1 MRSAEV
7 TKDRVDEAGEESFP
21 ASDAP
26 PWTLGIARKAAPPPS
41 RTAMNE
47 VRRVRKLTRSRH
59 TIEGAGVH
67 LHRAIGFGPPEE
79 YDPFLL
85 FDDFRS
91 DTPAQYLKG
100 FPWHPHRG
108 METITYVLA
117 GDVEH
122 RDSLGM
128 QGVIRDGDVQW
139 MSAGSGVIHQEMPKG
154 DARGAMYGFQL
165 WANLPA
171 ANKMS
176 PPKYRSIVSSDIP
189 SVTDE
194 TGAVVRVVAGRVG
207 DVVGPVRGV
216 VTNPEYQDVTVP
228 AGRTFAHRVAREHTV
243 FAYVFDGA
251 GVFGGTHEA
260 DDGNLVSFEKGDLV
274 TIGAPTRSV
283 RFILVSGRPIS
294 EPIAWQGP
302 IVMNT
307 EDELR
312 VAFEELENDT
322 FIKRRPIEG

>member
-1 MRSAEV
+1 V
-7 TKDRVDEAGEESFP
+7 TKDRVDEASEESFP

-26 PWTLGIARKAAPPPS
+26 AWTLGLAREADRPPPS
-41 RTAMNE
+41 REATNE
-47 VRRVRKLTRSRH
+47 VRRVRRLTRSQH

-67 LHRAIGFGPPEE
+67 LHRAIGFGAPEE

-91 DTPAQYLKG
+91 DTPAHYLKG

-122 RDSLGM
+122 RDSLGTH
-128 QGVIRDGDVQW
+128 GVIGSGDVQW

-171 ANKMS
+171 ASKMS
-176 PPKYRSIVSSDIP
+176 PPTYRSIASGDIP
-189 SVTDE
+189 SVIDKG
-194 TGAVVRVVAGRVG
+194 GAVVRVVAGRAF
-207 DVVGPVRGV
+207 DVEGPVRGV
-216 VTNPEYQDVTVP
+216 VTNPEYLDVTVP
-228 AGRTFAHRVAREHTV
+228 AGKTFAHRVPHEHTV
-243 FAYVFDGA
+243 FAYVFEGR
-251 GVFGGTHEA
+251 GVFGHTHEVE
-260 DDGNLVSFEKGDLV
+260 DGYLVSFDSGDLIIV
-274 TIGAPTRSV
+274 SAPTMSV
-283 RFILVSGRPIS
+283 RFLLISGRPIG
-294 EPIAWQGP
+294 EPIAWRGP

-307 EDELR
+307 EEELR
-312 VAFEELENDT
+312 VAFDELENDT
-322 FIKRRPIEG
+322 FVKSPPTER